1 MESVAIP
8 RDLLEQMLSRMD
20 RAIDVCDR
28 AESTDFRD
36 PMQDPTH
43 TYPGA
48 TGWSRACMTDA
59 VITLRQYL

>member
-1 MESVAIP
+1 MESIAIP
-8 RDLLEQMLSRMD
+8 RDLLEQMLDRMD
-20 RAIDVCDR
+20 RAIDVCDN

-36 PMQDPTH
+36 PMQDPTY

-48 TGWSRACMTDA
+48 TGWSRACMTDT